1 MKVYVYFETENDLVD
16 IYSEIDSKDLDLSD
30 LEEKVKNFGEVVDR
44 IIIEPIL

>member
-1 MKVYVYFETENDLVD
+1 MKFYVYFETENDLID
-16 IYSEIDSKDLDLSD
+16 IYEEIDSKDLDLSD

>member
-1 MKVYVYFETENDLVD
+1 MKVYVYFETENDLID